1 MAKIVGAITTSHVPA
16 IGGAIHKGLQE
27 EPYWKPFFDG
37 FPPIREW
44 LEQVK
49 PDVAIVVSNDHGLN
63 FFLDKMP
70 TFAIGTAPEY
80 QNADEGWGIP
90 VVPPFKGDEDLSWH
104 LAESLIDDEF
114 DMVTCQEMV
123 VDHAFT
129 LPLALLYPDQ
139 NWPLR
144 TIPICVNTVLF
155 PTPSAKRCYSLGQA
169 IGRAVEAYEEDLKV
183 LIIGTGGLSHQ
194 LEGER
199 AGHINKPFDLK
210 FMESMISNPTWAT
223 QYSDRELVEHTGTQG
238 IELLNWLVARGAM
251 SGSVNLA
258 HSNYHIPIS
267 NTAAATMLM
276 EHNV

>member
-1 MAKIVGAITTSHVPA
+1 MAKILGAITTSHVPA

-44 LEQVK
+44 LDMVK

-70 TFAIGTAPEY
+70 TFAIGTAPQY

-90 VVPPFKGDEDLSWH
+90 VVPPFQGDEDLSWH
-104 LAESLIDDEF
+104 LAESLIGEEF
-114 DMVTCQEMV
+114 DMVTCQEMK

-139 NWPLR
+139 NWPVK
-144 TIPICVNTVLF
+144 TIPISVNTVLF
-155 PTPSAKRCYSLGQA
+155 PTPSAKRCYKLGQA
-169 IGRAVEAYEEDLKV
+169 IGRAVEAYDEDMKV
-183 LIIGTGGLSHQ
+183 LLIGTGGLSHQ

-199 AGHINKPFDLK
+199 AGHINKPFDLQ
-210 FMESMISNPTWAT
+210 FMESMTADPTWAT

-238 IELLNWLVARGAM
+238 IELLNWLVVRGAM
-251 SGSVNLA
+251 SGEVSVA

-276 EHNV
+276 EHHG

>member
-16 IGGAIHKGLQE
+16 IGGAIHKGLQD
-27 EPYWKPFFDG
+27 EPNWKPFFDG

-44 LEQVK
+44 LDQVK

-104 LAESLIDDEF
+104 LAESLIGEEF
-114 DMVTCQEMV
+114 DMVTCQEMK

-139 NWPLR
+139 NWPVK
-144 TIPICVNTVLF
+144 TIPISVNTVLF
-155 PTPSAKRCYSLGQA
+155 PTPSAKRCYKLGQA
-169 IGRAVEAYEEDLKV
+169 IGRAVEAYEGDQKV

-210 FMESMISNPTWAT
+210 FMESMTADPTWAT

-238 IELLNWLVARGAM
+238 IELLNWLVARGCM
-251 SGSVNLA
+251 SGEVSVA

-276 EHNV
+276 EHHG

>member
-1 MAKIVGAITTSHVPA
+1 MAKIVGAVTTSHVPA

-44 LEQVK
+44 LDKVK

-70 TFAIGTAPEY
+70 TFAIGTAPQY

-90 VVPPFKGDEDLSWH
+90 VVPPFQGDEDLSWH
-104 LAESLIDDEF
+104 LAESLIGEEF
-114 DMVTCQEMV
+114 DMVTCQEMK

-139 NWPLR
+139 NWPVK
-144 TIPICVNTVLF
+144 TIPISVNTVLF
-155 PTPSAKRCYSLGQA
+155 PTPSAKRCYKLGQA
-169 IGRAVEAYEEDLKV
+169 IGRAVEAYEEDVKV
-183 LIIGTGGLSHQ
+183 LLIGTGGLSHQ

-210 FMESMISNPTWAT
+210 FMESMTDDPTWAT
-223 QYSDRELVEHTGTQG
+223 QYSDRELVEHAGTQG
-238 IELLNWLVARGAM
+238 IELLNWLVVRGAM
-251 SGSVNLA
+251 SGEVSVA

-276 EHNV
+276 EHHG

>member
-1 MAKIVGAITTSHVPA
+1 MAKIVGAVTTSHVPA

-44 LEQVK
+44 LDKVK

-70 TFAIGTAPEY
+70 TFAIGTAPQY

-90 VVPPFKGDEDLSWH
+90 VVPPFQGDEDLSWH
-104 LAESLIDDEF
+104 LAESLIGDEF
-114 DMVTCQEMV
+114 DMVTCQEMK

-129 LPLALLYPDQ
+129 
-139 NWPLR
+139 
-144 TIPICVNTVLF
+144 
-155 PTPSAKRCYSLGQA
+155 QA
-169 IGRAVEAYEEDLKV
+169 IGRAVEAYDEDVKV
-183 LIIGTGGLSHQ
+183 LLIGTGGLSHQ

-210 FMESMISNPTWAT
+210 FMESMTDDPTWAT

-238 IELLNWLVARGAM
+238 IELLNWLVVRGAM
-251 SGSVNLA
+251 SGEVSVA

-276 EHNV
+276 EHHG

>member
-1 MAKIVGAITTSHVPA
+1 MAKIVGAVTTSHVPA

-44 LEQVK
+44 LDRVK

-90 VVPPFKGDEDLSWH
+90 VVPPFQGDEDLSWH
-104 LAESLIDDEF
+104 LAESLIGEEF
-114 DMVTCQEMV
+114 DMVTCQEMK

-139 NWPLR
+139 NWPVK
-144 TIPICVNTVLF
+144 TVPISVNTVLF
-155 PTPSAKRCYSLGQA
+155 PTPSAKRCYKLGQA
-169 IGRAVEAYEEDLKV
+169 IGRAVEAYEEDVKV
-183 LIIGTGGLSHQ
+183 LLIGTGGLSHQ

-210 FMESMISNPTWAT
+210 FMESMTADPTWAT

-238 IELLNWLVARGAM
+238 IELLNWLVVRGAM
-251 SGSVNLA
+251 SGEVSVA

-276 EHNV
+276 EHHG